1 MYTPSKDHIF
11 IVARTLLMQVAIF
24 IALIASMW
32 GFQKLYALTDQTVF
46 PECYRVSYSPEMTE
60 EEKGVQL
67 LDALVNRMR
76 YELDS
81 TYGWSANDII
91 FNKWVMDNRAY
102 RQFGT
107 YVATKMLLDNYS
119 TVIAKLGSSD
129 RENENLYK
137 ARLNQFAIAPQR
149 WGIFFIPSAE
159 QAYKKGLN
167 SIKKYQTDLLNKKAV
182 YNARTDD
189 IYEAFNVILGETVFG
204 YALGLLQNSQN
215 LSFYE
220 LDNKI
225 YEVQGVILVVRDYL
239 NALYTLYPEIAAKGN
254 AENFA
259 QAMSLLDKICTYDP
273 LYITSTVNSGE
284 LIVSYLLFAR
294 NRISDIRDS
303 IRI

>member
-46 PECYRVSYSPEMTE
+46 PECYQVSYSPEMTE

-137 ARLNQFAIAPQR
+137 ARLNQFAFAPQR

-225 YEVQGVILVVRDYL
+225 YEVQGVILVVSDYL
-239 NALYTLYPEIAAKGN
+239 NALYNLYTEIAAKGN

>member
-46 PECYRVSYSPEMTE
+46 PECYQVSYSPEMTE

-137 ARLNQFAIAPQR
+137 ARLNQFAFAPQR
-149 WGIFFIPSAE
+149 W
-159 QAYKKGLN
+159 
-167 SIKKYQTDLLNKKAV
+167 
-182 YNARTDD
+182 
-189 IYEAFNVILGETVFG
+189 
-204 YALGLLQNSQN
+204 
-215 LSFYE
+215 
-220 LDNKI
+220 
-225 YEVQGVILVVRDYL
+225 
-239 NALYTLYPEIAAKGN
+239 
-254 AENFA
+254 
-259 QAMSLLDKICTYDP
+259 
-273 LYITSTVNSGE
+273 
-284 LIVSYLLFAR
+284 
-294 NRISDIRDS
+294 
-303 IRI
+303 

>member
-46 PECYRVSYSPEMTE
+46 PECYQVSYSPEMTE

-137 ARLNQFAIAPQR
+137 ARLNQFAFAPQR

-273 LYITSTVNSGE
+273 LYISSTVNSGE

>member
-46 PECYRVSYSPEMTE
+46 PECYQVSYSPEMTE

-137 ARLNQFAIAPQR
+137 ARLNQFAFAPQR